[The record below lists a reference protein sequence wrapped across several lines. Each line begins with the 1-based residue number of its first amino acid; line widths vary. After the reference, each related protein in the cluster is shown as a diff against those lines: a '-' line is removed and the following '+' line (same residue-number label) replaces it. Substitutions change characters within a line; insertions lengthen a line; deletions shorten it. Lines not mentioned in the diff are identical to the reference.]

1 MVALEKKYFYKTTTK
16 KKELKHFSNITFIE
30 IRVLVIA
37 MNSNTRKRQFASQN
51 GSASAPKKPNTTTTF
66 EPRRHPNLQKT
77 RDLRNTAEEKNENDQ
92 DRFEQDIDTSHM
104 SRRQKG
110 IGQVRLDYDSDS
122 SDDGQTRRERDLI
135 SKRQKERRHQK
146 MSNKSMDDDDDDM
159 FSGSDEDKE
168 EVDEENDELQQA
180 KEALERKGKVELLDM
195 ENFERELEQA
205 EEEPQLKDRTGLQP
219 SEANMATEQEPK
231 SSLFSRMTGKE
242 LHEDKEDEAEEE
254 VTATNVDIDYFVHPE
269 LDYDDDRMDIDD
281 SHPRKP
287 KPKQE
292 PKLEGF
298 NLRDDMEEGKF
309 DVDGNFIRNAADE
322 NAHQDLWLSGVSKM
336 DIIKARNAHL
346 RRQQEDEA
354 KEIASLGRT
363 NGDAKG
369 NKTLLPT
376 SDFLSRLIDILDVC
390 ETPLE
395 ALQKLQKESLA
406 EKKKRQQELKNKRLA
421 KRKKQN
427 AVSESNG
434 QENGGIDEENDQAAK
449 ALQRHNTIET
459 ITECAD
465 TLMRR
470 GLQNVY
476 DLMREEL
483 QKQYQ
488 KETGTPYSL
497 KRKRENEDSKEEDAL
512 RVSQKTQSSTKEW
525 EFKWQGDD
533 QVHGP
538 YDSETM
544 RNWIR
549 DSYFEET
556 PAKVRLS
563 GSDNPFVSY
572 DFVTFD

>member
-1 MVALEKKYFYKTTTK
+1 MVALEKKNISTKQKTQTFY
-16 KKELKHFSNITFIE
+16 ITI
-30 IRVLVIA
+30 IGITILGIA

-51 GSASAPKKPNTTTTF
+51 GSTSAPKKPNTTTTF
-66 EPRRHPNLQKT
+66 EHRRHPNLQKT
-77 RDLRNTAEEKNENDQ
+77 RDLGNNTAKETNENDQ
-92 DRFEQDIDTSHM
+92 DLFEQDIDTSHM

-135 SKRQKERRHQK
+135 SKRQKERKHQK

-159 FSGSDEDKE
+159 FSESDEDKE

-180 KEALERKGKVELLDM
+180 KAALERKGKVELLDM

-219 SEANMATEQEPK
+219 SEASTATEKEPK
-231 SSLFSRMTGKE
+231 SSLFGRMTGKE

-269 LDYDDDRMDIDD
+269 LDYDNDNDRMDLDD

-322 NAHQDLWLSGVSKM
+322 NAHQDLWLSGVSKK

-354 KEIASLGRT
+354 KEIASSGRKT
-363 NGDAKG
+363 GDTKG
-369 NKTLLPT
+369 SKTLLPT

-427 AVSESNG
+427 AVPESNG
-434 QENGGIDEENDQAAK
+434 QENGEIDGEKDQAAK

-497 KRKRENEDSKEEDAL
+497 KRKREDQDSKEEDEL
-512 RVSQKTQSSTKEW
+512 RESQRQPSTKEW

-544 RNWIR
+544 KTWIE
-549 DSYFEET
+549 DGYFEET